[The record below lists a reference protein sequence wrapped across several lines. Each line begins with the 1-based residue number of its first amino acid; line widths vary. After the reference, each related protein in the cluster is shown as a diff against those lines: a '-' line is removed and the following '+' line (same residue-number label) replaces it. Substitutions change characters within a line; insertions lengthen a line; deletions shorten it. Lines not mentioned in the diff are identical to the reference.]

1 MSRSTSRHIEPILK
15 AAQQWRDDCLLGGG
29 SVFSEN
35 EVWSNDLLEEFRKHF
50 VENLDEG
57 KGSFFEKLKAQL
69 SHGSAGLQHLA
80 AEIMWLYF
88 LFPARINTA
97 TKISRVAEIWSWSGE
112 NLKANHPM
120 LDVFEN
126 GIGYAGPA
134 FVNHRWRELVYL
146 HGWVENFRSRP
157 KDEQR
162 KLVGD
167 PWNFANWLDQERES
181 DRRQFR
187 HILLYLLFP
196 ESFEPM
202 ASLKHK
208 RWIVKAWPKFSESA
222 ELEGSESEL
231 ATLDKRILAVRTRL
245 ESENHRVDFD
255 FYQEPWRSQWDQD
268 FQTPEDATAT
278 TSNLAPPFD
287 EIFGDLNSARQF
299 FDIARFTCESLGIAG
314 DIGKDPRFS
323 VTVPKYAGR
332 ATFRANF
339 GNWVLFSCVRKNGDA
354 PVFEFAS
361 HPDFLPVGISPM
373 YEGDGFKDNAGER
386 TFSLYGIPV
395 SETEKT
401 RFREETIAPSME
413 VIAEHFADWKAS
425 PFRQYHRPELLQ
437 MIFYSDL
444 REKLLAEGLPEGP
457 KPPVVKEEEA
467 LEEYQPYGRND
478 FLADAFFEASDYDE
492 LSSLLRRKKAL
503 ILQGPPGVGKSFLA
517 RRLAYSMIG
526 RKDPS
531 KVGMVQFHQSYAYED
546 FIQGYRPAG
555 GDGQMR
561 FELRNGAFHQFCEQA
576 RSDPSSDHFFI
587 IDEINRGNLSRIFG
601 EVMLLLEADKRDP
614 SFAVSLTYSPGQP
627 FFIPP
632 NVYLIGLMNTAD
644 RSLAMVD
651 YALRRRFAFTTLRP
665 QFDSGKFHAH
675 LQGKGLK
682 PDFVKR
688 LAARM
693 TELNTGIAEDT
704 RDLGHG
710 FCIGHSYFTPLEPVT
725 RSDQWFTEI
734 VQCEIKPLLEEY
746 WADSPDRAKSEV
758 SKLLDG

>member
-1 MSRSTSRHIEPILK
+1 M
-15 AAQQWRDDCLLGGG
+15 
-29 SVFSEN
+29 FSEN

-57 KGSFFEKLKAQL
+57 EGSFFEKLKAQL
-69 SHGSAGLQHLA
+69 SHGSEGLQHLA

-88 LFPARINTA
+88 LFPARINAA

-112 NLKANHPM
+112 NLKADHPM

-146 HGWVENFRSRP
+146 HGWVNNFRSRP
-157 KDEQR
+157 KDKQR
-162 KLVGD
+162 NLLGD

-202 ASLKHK
+202 ASSKHK
-208 RWIVKAWPKFSESA
+208 RWIVEAWPKFSESA
-222 ELEGSESEL
+222 ELDGSESEL
-231 ATLDKRILAVRTRL
+231 ATLDKRILAIRTRL

-287 EIFGDLNSARQF
+287 EIFGDMDSAGRF

-314 DIGKDPRFS
+314 DLAKDPRFS

-332 ATFRANF
+332 ATFRVNF
-339 GNWVLFSCVRKNGDA
+339 GNWVLFSCVRKNGEA
-354 PVFEFAS
+354 PVFQFAS
-361 HPDFLPVGISPM
+361 HPDFLPEDKPEQV
-373 YEGDGFKDNAGER
+373 EGEGFADLIGDR
-386 TFSLYGIPV
+386 RFTLYMEPL
-395 SETEKT
+395 SQTESGN
-401 RFREETIAPSME
+401 FRSNVIAPSMA
-413 VIAEHFADWKAS
+413 VIATHFADWKAS
-425 PFRQYHRPELLQ
+425 PFSQYHRPELLQ
-437 MIFYSDL
+437 MIFDSDL
-444 REKLLAEGLPEGP
+444 REKLLAEGLSEGP
-457 KPPVVKEEEA
+457 KPPVGEEEEA
-467 LEEYQPYGRND
+467 VEEYQPYGRSD
-478 FLADAFFEASDYDE
+478 FLADAFFDASDYDE

-526 RKDPS
+526 RKAPS
-531 KVGMVQFHQSYAYED
+531 RVEMVQFHQSYAYED

-555 GDGQMR
+555 DGGQMR
-561 FELRNGAFHQFCEQA
+561 FELRNGVFHHFCERA
-576 RSDPSSDHFFI
+576 RNDSASEYFFI

-614 SFAVSLTYSPGQP
+614 SFAVSLTYSPGEK

-651 YALRRRFAFTTLRP
+651 YALRRRFAFSTLRP
-665 QFDSGKFHAH
+665 QFGSGKFHAH
-675 LQGKGLK
+675 LQANGLGA
-682 PDFVKR
+682 DFVNR

-693 TELNTGIAEDT
+693 TELNGKIADDT

-710 FCIGHSYFTPLEPVT
+710 FCIGHSYFTPSGPVYHT
-725 RSDQWFTEI
+725 EQWFEEI
-734 VQCEIKPLLEEY
+734 VRCEIKPLLEEY
-746 WADSPDRAKSEV
+746 WADSPEKAKSEV
-758 SKLLDG
+758 AKLLDG